1 MKWSDDYATGVE
13 NIDAQH
19 RMLFKMAEDYR
30 SALDEGR
37 GEGVYSEMLRSL
49 DLYIRTHFG
58 YEEGC
63 MTKYQCPVAG
73 ANKAAHNRFVEVMD
87 GFHQRYAAN
96 GFDRADARNL
106 VDTLDHWLV
115 EHICRLDVR
124 LKERA

>member
-13 NIDAQH
+13 NIDDQH

-87 GFHQRYAAN
+87 GFHRRYAAN

-124 LKERA
+124 LKEKA